1 VVGRGPSAIEARTPR
16 TCIDAV
22 VPVDRPLTMIAA
34 SGASSDAGS
43 AWDFAG
49 TYRAVDFAGAERLA
63 GLMAIGT
70 IADAEVDTSR
80 QANAPATIAPTRT
93 LRRRARGCWFGSMP
107 C

>member
-1 VVGRGPSAIEARTPR
+1 M
-16 TCIDAV
+16 DAV

-34 SGASSDAGS
+34 SGACSDAGS

-63 GLMAIGT
+63 GLTAIGT

-80 QANAPATIAPTRT
+80 HANAPATIAPKRT
-93 LRRRARGCWFGSMP
+93 LRRRAPVGWLGSTP